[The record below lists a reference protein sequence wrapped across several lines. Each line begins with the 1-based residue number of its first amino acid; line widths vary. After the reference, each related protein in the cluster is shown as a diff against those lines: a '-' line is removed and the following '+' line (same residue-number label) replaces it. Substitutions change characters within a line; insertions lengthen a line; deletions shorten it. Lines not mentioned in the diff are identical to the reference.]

1 MNTDNVLH
9 KQNDRRGI
17 FYLKQ
22 GDMTIAE
29 LTYSLED
36 GVMTI
41 DHTEVQPEHEGKGIG
56 GKMIEESYAF
66 AKANNYKVNP
76 LCPFAEVIFDRNE
89 EWSDV
94 RV

>member
-1 MNTDNVLH
+1 MNLDNILH

-17 FYLKQ
+17 FYLKN
-22 GDMTIAE
+22 DSHTIAE

-36 GVMTI
+36 GVMII
-41 DHTEVQPEHEGKGIG
+41 DHTEVQPEYENNGIG
-56 GKMIEESYAF
+56 AKMIEECYAF
-66 AKANNYKVNP
+66 AKANNLKVNP
-76 LCPFAEVIFDRNE
+76 LCPFAEVVFDRHE